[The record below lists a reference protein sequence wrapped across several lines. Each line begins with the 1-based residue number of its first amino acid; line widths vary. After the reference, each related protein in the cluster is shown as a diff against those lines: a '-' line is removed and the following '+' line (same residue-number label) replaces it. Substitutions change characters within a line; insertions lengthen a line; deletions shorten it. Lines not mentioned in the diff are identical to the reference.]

1 MTTKRLWTPE
11 LHETFV
17 SAIRE
22 LGTAAKPREIRL
34 KMRATS
40 THPRVSRLTDS
51 QIASYK
57 QRYVNSRLE
66 TEPAGNKNNKI
77 PVPNNTK
84 LHVRRPF
91 ALFFALSLGY
101 SMGNMF
107 SGSHSKYYARFSD
120 GIIVVLSM
128 AKQHFSRV
136 IQNLEQSLEPTA
148 LVPLDYYAGPL
159 HETIYIV
166 LTSSIVFFLINFALK
181 IMQ

>member
-11 LHETFV
+11 LHEIFV
-17 SAIRE
+17 SAIRK
-22 LGTAAKPREIRL
+22 LGTASKPREIRQ
-34 KMRATS
+34 KMRSTS
-40 THPRVSRLTDS
+40 TNPRASRLTDS

-57 QRYVNSRLE
+57 QRYVNSLLE
-66 TEPAGNKNNKI
+66 AGSARDKNNKI

-84 LHVRRPF
+84 PHIRQPF
-91 ALFFALSLGY
+91 ALFLALLLGY
-101 SMGNMF
+101 AIGNMC

-136 IQNLEQSLEPTA
+136 IQSLEQSLEPTA
-148 LVPLDYYAGPL
+148 LVPLDYYASPL
-159 HETIYIV
+159 SETIYIV
-166 LTSSIVFFLINFALK
+166 FTSSVVFFLINFALK